1 MNWKIEVEAI
11 ERALGS
17 LSFRDGAG
25 NEIGADEGFAKWKE
39 LTVEIRNARRTI
51 YLVGNGASASMASHM
66 ASDLSKNAG
75 LHTHVFSDPSLLTAI
90 SNDIGYEDVFA
101 LPLKGRA
108 VKGDMLVAISSS
120 GKSPNILKAVKVARE
135 RDLSVVTLSAKDA
148 DNPLRSAGT
157 LNAYVPAETY
167 GLAESCHAAVLHH
180 WMDLVELKS

>member
-1 MNWKIEVEAI
+1 MYAI
-11 ERALGS
+11 RS
-17 LSFRDGAG
+17 YY
-25 NEIGADEGFAKWKE
+25 
-39 LTVEIRNARRTI
+39 EIRNARRTI

-120 GKSPNILKAVKVARE
+120 GKSPNILKASYNFV
-135 RDLSVVTLSAKDA
+135 
-148 DNPLRSAGT
+148 
-157 LNAYVPAETY
+157 
-167 GLAESCHAAVLHH
+167 
-180 WMDLVELKS
+180 